1 MGAAPATTGTVK
13 KLEQKFVTLT
23 VALGSILS
31 YLFGTLRKQE
41 RSGKN
46 RAPKL
51 NAQRWVWRGEMAR
64 LGTTTFSRRM
74 LVHDTIFQSND
85 MIMI

>member
-46 RAPKL
+46 RVPEIKCSA
-51 NAQRWVWRGEMAR
+51 
-64 LGTTTFSRRM
+64 LGLAGGNGSIG
-74 LVHDTIFQSND
+74 DNKI
-85 MIMI
+85 